1 MNALAGAIS
10 YREFVSGLRLRGIQ
24 VEETNGKD
32 FPANAA
38 MHDRAAVVPDV
49 IVSPCSE
56 WGVAQTLQLMV
67 ESGLQ
72 GKVPLSVKSG
82 GHGYFN
88 GATCTGVMINLTG
101 MTQRRIVGDTL
112 FLEPGCVLGQT
123 VNILAK
129 NRKAVPH
136 GDCFGVGAGGHFLT
150 AGWDLILGRKYGLG
164 CQSVVGGRVVLWD
177 GTVIDVDEQG
187 HPDLLLAM
195 RGGAIAGVGV
205 VTEIRLQLIVEPALA
220 TWRFTR
226 ITREQLATCV
236 ANDFFARSATLIQE
250 VSVSVRIQ
258 FEPDQLAPVCS
269 FNVVSL
275 LTAEAT
281 VRVLRETLGD
291 EVTDIVADLPAWSEK
306 TLVDLRML
314 PASDF
319 LTAHPEM
326 LGEVTGEALHAN
338 PLLWQQ
344 TSSIREMA
352 SSYFTSISNWVVPDC
367 EPILLDLYAAF
378 ESVQEHPL
386 RARMYTHVIL
396 GGGRMT
402 ELQESCSMP
411 LGQALA
417 RFELHWDHP
426 ETEESWSRNFT
437 DKVHSILL
445 SRQDPEPE
453 RPYRGDIWLPEQAYD
468 PRLEA
473 IRKAYD
479 RSGDV
484 TDKVHSILLS
494 QQDSVPERPYRGD
507 VWVFE
512 KDVQPALGGHL
523 QGE

>member
-1 MNALAGAIS
+1 MKAREDVTS
-10 YREFVSGLRLRGIQ
+10 YREFVNRLRLRGIQ
-24 VEETNGKD
+24 VEETNGID

-38 MHDRAAVVPDV
+38 MHDRAAVVPAV
-49 IVSPCSE
+49 VVSPRSE
-56 WGVAQTLQLMV
+56 WGVVQTLQLMA
-67 ESGLQ
+67 ELKLN

-88 GATCTGVMINLTG
+88 GATCTGIMINLAN
-101 MTQRRIVGDTL
+101 MTQRRIAGDTL

-123 VNILAK
+123 INILAK

-150 AGWDLILGRKYGLG
+150 AGWDLILARKYGLG

-177 GTVIDVDEQG
+177 GSVIDVDEES

-195 RGGAIAGVGV
+195 RGGAIACVGV
-205 VTEIRLQLIVEPALA
+205 VTEIRLKLIDEPALA

-236 ANDFFARSATLIQE
+236 GHGFFGRSAKLPQE
-250 VSVSVRIQ
+250 VSVSVRIH

-281 VRVLRETLGD
+281 VQLLREYLGD
-291 EVTDIVADLPAWSEK
+291 EVTDIVADLSAWSEK
-306 TLVDLRML
+306 TLLDLRML

-319 LTAHPEM
+319 LAAHPEM
-326 LGEVTGEALHAN
+326 LGEVTAEALHAN
-338 PLLWQQ
+338 PLLYWKQ
-344 TSSIREMA
+344 TSSAREMA
-352 SSYFTSISNWVVPDC
+352 SSYFTSISSWVVPDC
-367 EPILLDLYAAF
+367 EPMLLELYAAF
-378 ESVQEHPL
+378 ESAQAHPL
-386 RARMYTHVIL
+386 RERMYTLVIL

-402 ELQESCSMP
+402 DLQDSCSMP
-411 LGQALA
+411 LGEALA
-417 RFELHWDHP
+417 RFELHWDDP
-426 ETEESWSRNFT
+426 ETEEAWSRDFT

-445 SRQDPEPE
+445 SKQDPGPE
-453 RPYRGDIWLPEQAYD
+453 RPYRGDIWLPEQADD

-479 RSGDV
+479 TGIISR
-484 TDKVHSILLS
+484 
-494 QQDSVPERPYRGD
+494 
-507 VWVFE
+507 
-512 KDVQPALGGHL
+512 A
-523 QGE
+523 